1 MNEQGSARHVVAPF
15 TEGADEETAQM
26 IRRSAATMTPEELCE
41 ELSVACGVLDGLVV
55 VAEAVGWA
63 TYTAL
68 SDARSRARDAL
79 DRAEALRASRVSTTK
94 RGGEGQCLGQT
105 R

>member
-1 MNEQGSARHVVAPF
+1 MAAPF

-41 ELSVACGVLDGLVV
+41 EFSVACGVLDGLVV
-55 VAEAVGWA
+55 VAEAVNWA
-63 TYTAL
+63 TYTVL

-79 DRAEALRASRVSTTK
+79 DRAEALRASR
-94 RGGEGQCLGQT
+94 G
-105 R
+105 